1 MDQLQDV
8 GVKNDA
14 ASFLEGRVDFDTWKK
29 EVDAKV
35 AGIDAAI
42 EVLTRLRE
50 SYMSASYGTRDE
62 VSPAAIRRKMNSAWD
77 KTED

>member
-1 MDQLQDV
+1 MD
-8 GVKNDA
+8 
-14 ASFLEGRVDFDTWKK
+14 FETWKK

-50 SYMSASYGTRDE
+50 SYLSASHGTRDE

>member
-1 MDQLQDV
+1 M
-8 GVKNDA
+8 KNDA

-42 EVLTRLRE
+42 EVLTRLKE
-50 SYMSASYGTRDE
+50 SYMSASYGRKDE

>member
-1 MDQLQDV
+1 M
-8 GVKNDA
+8 
-14 ASFLEGRVDFDTWKK
+14 DFDTWKK

-42 EVLTRLRE
+42 DVLKALRD
-50 SYMSASYGTRDE
+50 SYSLQSYPYCLRGGE

>member
-1 MDQLQDV
+1 M
-8 GVKNDA
+8 
-14 ASFLEGRVDFDTWKK
+14 DFDTWKK

-50 SYMSASYGTRDE
+50 SYLSASYGTRDE

-77 KTED
+77 KTEND